1 MKDLTT
7 AEMEIK
13 MAFPDMEKM
22 VVEFD
27 VVFSRQ
33 EVERKGMELAACMQ
47 TCLLRYEHRAK
58 SAVFYFSQNAKDVV
72 ENLKDGQEVY
82 FIQRD
87 VAGNI
92 VSNLCRVCKVATQN
106 KVVYMGGDACIRVE
120 SKEGK
125 GYYTLYSLSF
135 EKGGEE

>member
-1 MKDLTT
+1 MKDLAT

-13 MAFPDMEKM
+13 MAFPDMKKM

-33 EVERKGMELAACMQ
+33 EVERKGMEIAACMQ
-47 TCLLRYEHRAK
+47 TYLLRYERRAK

-72 ENLKDGQEVY
+72 ENLKDGQEVN

-92 VSNLCRVCKVATQN
+92 VSSLCRVCKVATQN

-125 GYYTLYSLSF
+125 GYYTLYCLSF
-135 EKGGEE
+135 EKGGKA

>member
-13 MAFPDMEKM
+13 MAFPDMKKM

-33 EVERKGMELAACMQ
+33 EVERKGMEIAACMQ

-72 ENLKDGQEVY
+72 ENLKDGQEVN

-92 VSNLCRVCKVATQN
+92 ISNLCRVCKVATQN

-120 SKEGK
+120 SKEGN
-125 GYYTLYSLSF
+125 GYYTLYCLSF
-135 EKGGEE
+135 EKGGKA

>member
-13 MAFPDMEKM
+13 MAFPDMKKM

-33 EVERKGMELAACMQ
+33 EVERKGMEIATGLQ
-47 TCLLRYEHRAK
+47 TYLLRYEHRAK
-58 SAVFYFSQNAKDVV
+58 SAVFYFSQKAKDVV
-72 ENLKDGQEVY
+72 ENLKDGQEVN

-92 VSNLCRVCKVATQN
+92 VSSLCRVCKVATRN

-125 GYYTLYSLSF
+125 GYYTLYCFSF
-135 EKGGEE
+135 EKGGRA

>member
-7 AEMEIK
+7 TEMEIELS
-13 MAFPDMEKM
+13 FPDMEKM

-27 VVFSRQ
+27 VIFSRQ
-33 EVERKGMELAACMQ
+33 EIERKGMEIATSMQ

-58 SAVFYFSQNAKDVV
+58 FAVFFFSKKAKEIV
-72 ENLKDGQEVY
+72 ENLQNNQQVE

-87 VAGNI
+87 VAGKI
-92 VSNLCRVCKVATQN
+92 IPNLCSIGKVISN
-106 KVVYMGGDACIRVE
+106 KVYYLGGDACIKVDF
-120 SKEGK
+120 KEGK

-135 EKGGEE
+135 EKGGAQ

>member
-33 EVERKGMELAACMQ
+33 EVERKGMEIAACMQ

-58 SAVFYFSQNAKDVV
+58 SAVFYFSQKAKDVV

-92 VSNLCRVCKVATQN
+92 VSTLCRVCQVATQN
-106 KVVYMGGDACIRVE
+106 TVVYMGGDACIRVE

-135 EKGGEE
+135 EKGGKQ